1 MSGSGAR
8 TDKFALGIA
17 GVSLGQTS
25 REIPANEPPPL
36 GAEC

>member
-25 REIPANEPPPL
+25 RENSSQ
-36 GAEC
+36 